1 MMFCPACDTNLDR
14 VPMDAPCPSCGG
26 IQRSAVASSGAVQLH
41 VRTFPPTIVTEL
53 ALPDGTRETVV
64 GHPGGRS
71 VSRTASGG
79 DDPTQEFE
87 GRPSQNE
94 ENVADALHRL
104 RDTLNSSKGDRVW
117 QEHVGHPTDVAIDG
131 TLRSDDGRE
140 MKCQV
145 TRVERGTLQDR
156 GRDRRAT
163 SHNATDALAT
173 NIVTAVESKLGS
185 ADLRMILVLDANVAP
200 AYTDDPRVVEIARA
214 TLMERGN
221 LGRWAAIWLVGPTTA
236 RTTLVVPI
244 TDNRLGGEP
253 TPGLGFTR

>member
-1 MMFCPACDTNLDR
+1 MMFCPACDTNLDGAP
-14 VPMDAPCPSCGG
+14 VNAPCPSCGG
-26 IQRSAVASSGAVQLH
+26 MQRSAVASPETVQLH
-41 VRTFPPTIVTEL
+41 ARAFPPTIVTESVL
-53 ALPDGTRETVV
+53 RDGTRQTVV

-71 VSRTASGG
+71 VSRTAGG
-79 DDPTQEFE
+79 GHDPTQKFK

-104 RDTLNSSKGDRVW
+104 RDTLNSSEGDRVW

-156 GRDRRAT
+156 GRDGRAT
-163 SHNATDALAT
+163 SHNSTVALAA
-173 NIVTAVESKLGS
+173 NIVAAVESKLGS
-185 ADLRMILVLDANVAP
+185 ADLSMILVLDSNVAP

-214 TLMERGN
+214 TLMERSN

-236 RTTLVVPI
+236 RTTRV
-244 TDNRLGGEP
+244 DQ
-253 TPGLGFTR
+253 